1 LQRLDAIVE
10 RLLAGVARRMAEEKD
25 ATEIAPVA
33 TADIGRACQ
42 SDGHCKRQTVRQGKG
57 ANASAV
63 AGEVAATGFSNR
75 LGEGSRRR
83 GVRAP
88 NGK

>member
-25 ATEIAPVA
+25 ATEAAPVA

-57 ANASAV
+57 ANASTT
-63 AGEVAATGFSNR
+63 GGAAGFSNR
-75 LGEGSRRR
+75 LKGGSRRR

-88 NGK
+88 NGE